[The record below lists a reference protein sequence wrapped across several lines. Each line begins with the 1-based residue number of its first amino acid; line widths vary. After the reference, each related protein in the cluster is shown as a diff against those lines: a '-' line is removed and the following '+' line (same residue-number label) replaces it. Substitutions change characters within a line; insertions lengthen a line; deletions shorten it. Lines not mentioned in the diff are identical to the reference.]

1 MVNKV
6 CILPFLLAVFLP
18 VSFLITYAV
27 AVKLGHVYAAF
38 PYISDT
44 GSLPPESCI
53 FGQFVNIYAVI
64 AALFMFVRYSQIR
77 EHYRPV
83 EELGGVTPSRRRKL
97 LANKVALVIGL
108 LGDLGAS
115 MVGNFQEDAV
125 IEAHVVGAFMAFG
138 LGGIYVW
145 MQSVI
150 SYGVTSLNGTTKC
163 CRHIRIV
170 LCSTYTVLFILMIT
184 FTTISMRLFKG
195 KGNRNPKMWKPDD
208 PGYDEHLV
216 ATITEWLM
224 VVMLSLFFA
233 TFYKEFKQVGVK
245 AKVIQKNQVGVNES
259 V

>member
-6 CILPFLLAVFLP
+6 CILPFLLAFFLP
-18 VSFLITYAV
+18 VTFLITYAV
-27 AVKLGHVYAAF
+27 AVKYGHVYAAF

-44 GSLPPESCI
+44 GSFPPESCI

-64 AALFMFVRYSQIR
+64 GALFMFVRYSQIR

-83 EELGGVTPSRRRKL
+83 EELGGATPSRKRKL

-138 LGGIYVW
+138 LGGIYAW
-145 MQSVI
+145 MQSVL
-150 SYGVTSLNGTTKC
+150 SYGISSLNGTTKC

-170 LCSTYTVLFILMIT
+170 LCTAYTILFILMIT
-184 FTTISMRLFKG
+184 FTTISMRLFHK
-195 KGNRNPKMWKPDD
+195 NPKKWKPDD

-224 VVMLSLFFA
+224 VVALSLFFA
-233 TFYKEFKQVGVK
+233 TFYKEFKQIGVK
-245 AKVIQKNQVGVNES
+245 AKVIQKNQVGMNES